1 MKFFLLDGVGAG
13 FVFGAMIVF
22 MIITIVLEAVTMLLM
37 KYNKAGKAF
46 LDSFLINLVSL
57 GAGYIILFFNRGFPV
72 PRTESS
78 LANLLILFAVTVAVE
93 FGILFLLNRKPAL
106 RKTLITAVVINV
118 VSYLLYF
125 LVSVFFI
132 DGI

>member
-1 MKFFLLDGVGAG
+1 MKFYLLDGVGAG

-22 MIITIVLEAVTMLLM
+22 MLITIVLEAVTMLLM
-37 KYNKAGKAF
+37 KYNRAGKAF
-46 LDSFLINLVSL
+46 LDSFLVNLVSL
-57 GAGYIILFFNRGFPV
+57 GAGFIILFFGRSFWV

-78 LANLLILFAVTVAVE
+78 LANVLILFAITVLVE
-93 FGILFLLNRKPAL
+93 FGILYLLNMKTAIK
-106 RKTLITAVVINV
+106 KTLIAAVVINV

-125 LVSVFFI
+125 LVTVRFV